1 LVNIA
6 NLCDKYETIVK
17 SMSQKFQI
25 AGILIKMA
33 ASNAVVYKCSYL
45 EGAVIWLVGLG
56 APSALCSPGSSSL
69 SEPPDELLSEAT
81 RGAFCSGLPSHP
93 PVAEPL
99 LATEKK
105 KYTFRYQT
113 AKCQPSS
120 KFS

>member
-1 LVNIA
+1 
-6 NLCDKYETIVK
+6 
-17 SMSQKFQI
+17 
-25 AGILIKMA
+25 
-33 ASNAVVYKCSYL
+33 VYKCSYL

-105 KYTFRYQT
+105 NTLSGTKQQNVNPLLSF
-113 AKCQPSS
+113 PSLS
-120 KFS
+120 TLTVLLHHASMFWGLIFAAQIL